1 MEPVAVGLSVVNASG
16 APKKIIESTIVSDV
30 FDSLVTKYKLSSF
43 SGFKDKYLKLCSGNL
58 LIKTIV
64 SPDNSVHVDEIY
76 VPLEL
81 SGHSRIEVENGTTL
95 DNSSRASLIVGLA
108 GQGKSTILRKLLSN
122 NIAKISR
129 LPFFYELKNY
139 NGGEIEVAIS
149 RNLSSQ
155 GIEFSPGGLKKIFND
170 SNVRLFLDAFDECPS
185 DHKAALYAEIDKLVR
200 KYNCNII
207 CTTRPDTELDA
218 LVGVDVYR
226 VEFLKERQIQSI
238 IHKTCNDQDKA
249 EELCSALERSEFHKD
264 SDSVLRSPILVVLFC
279 TSYNLGI
286 SIPESLSQFYKNI
299 FDTVFLKHDN
309 LKGGVSRSRHWNDDR
324 SIYRN
329 VFDYFCFI
337 SQRKSLASFSF
348 SELAGLISD
357 TLSYLSKEPS
367 SADVIATELIQI
379 TNLLIKDG
387 YDEYKFIHKSIQEF
401 YCASFLAAG
410 LDTEKKKGFYRKCAE
425 ELGFYSVFSNTLL
438 FMKEID
444 SFDYLAFYIAP
455 AVSKMLGLDMKVIG
469 DDFVVGQDLI
479 DEYTA
484 SIVYVVNYEE
494 GFDKRGGA
502 TISAEMFPAKVSSVV
517 KNTFLHKLFLTASE
531 FLQGKYPSVLTMKAI
546 SAQSKDLGDGLYE
559 MDLKAICPFL
569 EITAADIENSLMLS
583 LGVLYRREYN
593 LAIEHVNNRV
603 AQVTRQGYLD
613 FGLEG

>member
-1 MEPVAVGLSVVNASG
+1 VEPLTLGVSAINASG
-16 APKKIIESTIVSDV
+16 ASKKILDSSIVSEV
-30 FDSLVTKYKLSSF
+30 FDSLVTKYKLSAF
-43 SGFKDKYLKLCSGNL
+43 SGFKDKYLRLCSSNL
-58 LIKTIV
+58 LIKTIA

-81 SGHSRIEVENGTTL
+81 SGHSRIEVESGTTL

-139 NGGEIEVAIS
+139 NGGEIEEAIS
-149 RNLSSQ
+149 KSLSNH
-155 GIEFSPGGLKKIFND
+155 GIEFSAGGLKKIFND

-185 DHKAALYAEIDKLVR
+185 DHKAALYLEIDKLVR

-218 LVGVDVYR
+218 LVGVDNYK
-226 VEFLKERQIQSI
+226 VEFLKGRQIQSI
-238 IHKTCNDQDKA
+238 IHKTCNDPSKA
-249 EELCSALERSEFHKD
+249 DELCKALERSEFHKD

-286 SIPESLSQFYKNI
+286 SIPDSLSQFYKNI

-309 LKGGVSRSRHWNDDR
+309 LKGGVARLRHWNDDR
-324 SIYRN
+324 SIYRH

-337 SQRKSLASFSF
+337 SQRQSLASFSF
-348 SELAGLISD
+348 SELSRLISE
-357 TLSYLSKEPS
+357 TLKYLSRES
-367 SADVIATELIQI
+367 SASDVIATELIQI

-401 YCASFLAAG
+401 YCASFLSSG
-410 LDTEKKKGFYRKCAE
+410 LDTEKKKAFYNKCAE

-444 SFDYLAFYIAP
+444 SYDYLAFYVAP
-455 AVSKMLGLDMKVIG
+455 AVSNLLGLNMRLITDEFI
-469 DDFVVGQDLI
+469 VGQDLMRVYMESVI
-479 DEYTA
+479 Y
-484 SIVYVVNYEE
+484 IVKYEE
-494 GFDKRGGA
+494 GFDRRSGP
-502 TISAEMFPAKVSSVV
+502 TVNAEIFPPKVNAVI
-517 KNTFLHKLFLTASE
+517 KNTFLHRLFSKASE
-531 FLQGKYPSVLTMKAI
+531 FLQTKRPSDATLKLIA
-546 SAQSKDLGDGLYE
+546 SNANGLGDGLHE
-559 MDLKAICPFL
+559 LNLRAICPYL
-569 EITAADIENSLMLS
+569 EINRKEIEHSLMLS
-583 LGVLYRREYN
+583 VGMLYRREYN
-593 LAIEHVNNRV
+593 LAIEYIANRSS
-603 AQVTRQGYLD
+603 QVTKQGYLD
-613 FGLEG
+613 FELEV

>member
-1 MEPVAVGLSVVNASG
+1 MEPIAAGVSLVNATG
-16 APKKIIESTIVSDV
+16 APKKIAESKIVSDV
-30 FDSLVTKYKLSSF
+30 FDSLVLKYKLSSF
-43 SGFKDKYLKLCSGNL
+43 SDFKDSFLKSCSGNL
-58 LIKTIV
+58 LIKTIA
-64 SPDNSVHVDEIY
+64 SPDSYVHVDEIY

-122 NIAKISR
+122 NISKISR
-129 LPFFYELKNY
+129 LPFFYELKHY
-139 NGGEIEVAIS
+139 AGGEIEVAIS
-149 RNLSSQ
+149 NNLSAQ
-155 GIEFSPGGLKKIFND
+155 GIEFSPGGLKKILND

-185 DHKAALYAEIDKLVR
+185 DHKASLFQEIDKLVR

-218 LVGVDVYR
+218 LVGVDIYR
-226 VEFLKERQIQSI
+226 VEFLKPRQIQSI
-238 IHKTCNDQDKA
+238 IHKTCSDPSKA
-249 EELCSALERSEFHKD
+249 AELCGALEKSHFHKE

-279 TSYNLGI
+279 VSYNLGI

-309 LKGGVSRSRHWNDDR
+309 LKGSVSRERHWNDDR

-337 SQRKSLASFSF
+337 SQRKSLASFSS
-348 SELAGLISD
+348 SELAGLIAES
-357 TLSYLSKEPS
+357 LGYFSKDS
-367 SADVIATELIQI
+367 AVADVIASELIEI

-410 LDTEKKKGFYRKCAE
+410 LNTEKKQGFYRKCAE
-425 ELGFYSVFSNTLL
+425 EIGFYNIFSNTLL

-444 SFDYLAFYIAP
+444 SFDYLAFFVAP
-455 AVSKMLGLDMKVIG
+455 AVSKMLGLNMQSIN
-469 DDFVVGQDLI
+469 DDYIVDCHLK
-479 DEYTA
+479 EKYMA
-484 SIVYVVNYEE
+484 SVMYVVRYEE
-494 GFDKRGGA
+494 GFDRRGGA
-502 TISAEMFPAKVSSVV
+502 TVIAEVFSAKISPGVR
-517 KNTFLHKLFLTASE
+517 NTFTYKLFSTACDFIQMKHLSE
-531 FLQGKYPSVLTMKAI
+531 GVIKIIA
-546 SAQSKDLGDGLYE
+546 SKSKSLGEGLYE
-559 MDLKAICPFL
+559 IDLKAILPYI
-569 EITAADIENSLMLS
+569 EVAEADIEHGLMLS

-593 LAIEHVNNRV
+593 SAIDHIANRN
-603 AQVTRQGYLD
+603 AQVSKQGYLD
-613 FGLEG
+613 FDLEQ